1 MIAMPFVSS
10 VSSTLKRQH
19 SATQI
24 VTPEEAKQRKSKML
38 DIVDVALDKFTQ
50 NLSKGKVKLD
60 SSLDLER
67 LVKLALILAGE
78 ADSITGKPANQS
90 EQVELSD
97 MSKVGDILNDADPE
111 VRSLFEKLYHG
122 YNRLNDTD

>member
-1 MIAMPFVSS
+1 MPFVTN
-10 VSSTLKRQH
+10 VSSTLKHHH

-24 VTPEEAKQRKSKML
+24 VTPEEAKQRKTKML
-38 DIVDVALDKFTQ
+38 DIVDTALDRFTQ
-50 NLSKGKVKLD
+50 NLAEGKVKLD

-67 LVKLALILAGE
+67 LVKLALILSGE

-97 MSKVGDILNDADPE
+97 MSRLEDILDDADPE
-111 VRSLFEKLYHG
+111 VQSLFEKLYRG